1 MVFTTIYSFYTYV
14 SSPLGLTKDAL
25 QLTETKKIS
34 WDVLLYVL
42 AWNWLFFTQYALPF
56 LYENTPMTYTGLV
69 LLIRKLYALFTIQA
83 PSIWRYFTHLCHYAW
98 EYLTSIAPYLW
109 SCIFSLL
116 QKNWKQMRGGTF
128 DGWTVLTE
136 KVTPVIY
143 KDLSL
148 ALRTVSNDFWF
159 KALPY
164 MLPDLHKGFQRITND
179 LLDAYAFVYKSLGHM
194 NPQIIFDL
202 CVSLPRHVSKALLL
216 GTSRIIQDLASEGL
230 KKSDKIRRDSW
241 ELIFPNQVSRRR
253 SRG

>member
-56 LYENTPMTYTGLV
+56 LYENVPMTYSSFV
-69 LLIRKLYALFTIQA
+69 LLVRKLYALFKIQA
-83 PSIWRYFTHLCHYAW
+83 PSIWHWYTHLCLYVW

-116 QKNWKQMRGGTF
+116 HANWNKMRGGTF
-128 DGWTVLTE
+128 EGWTVLTE

-143 KDLSL
+143 EDLLL
-148 ALRTVSNDFWF
+148 AFRTVSSDFWS

-164 MLPDLHKGFQRITND
+164 MAPDLQKGIQRVTSD
-179 LLDAYAFVYKSLGHM
+179 LLNAYAFVYRSSGYV

-216 GTSRIIQDLASEGL
+216 GTSRIIQDLALEGI
-230 KKSDKIRRDSW
+230 KKGDKIRRDSW
-241 ELIFPNQVSRRR
+241 ELIFSKTVPRRK